1 MRKSFIHSFTLSNT
15 QEREKSLI
23 FQTLSF
29 PIFFS
34 VVSSNTDYSHHHH
47 ARACILC
54 LIFYQP
60 TSTISINLYEDGKC
74 SNIGR
79 PLKMYASSQIYFNF
93 FHYFCNLFEGN
104 SQFVTNFI
112 FFSFIMLFVRS
123 LVVILFYGC
132 ICLAILL

>member
-1 MRKSFIHSFTLSNT
+1 MCSVRKGSQKWDDKFLQSFIHSFTLSNT

-54 LIFYQP
+54 LIFHQP

-93 FHYFCNLFEGN
+93 FHYFCKLFEGN
-104 SQFVTNFI
+104 KVNLWLTSYSSV
-112 FFSFIMLFVRS
+112 SSCS
-123 LVVILFYGC
+123 LAG
-132 ICLAILL
+132 AS